1 VPSVSIQVIALSIQ
15 HMPLRRSEE
24 SELHEVGHMI
34 LVLYEQTIIVSVSDN
49 TKVTIYEVAG

>member
-1 VPSVSIQVIALSIQ
+1 
-15 HMPLRRSEE
+15 MPLRRSEE